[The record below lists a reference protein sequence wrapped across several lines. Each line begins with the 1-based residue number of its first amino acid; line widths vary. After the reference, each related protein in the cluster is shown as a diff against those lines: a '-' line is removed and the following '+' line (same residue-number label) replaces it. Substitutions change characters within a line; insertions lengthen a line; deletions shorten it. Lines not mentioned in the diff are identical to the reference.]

1 MNFEIKQTD
10 KEFYQ
15 EYLQDF
21 LPENIIDIHTHCYE
35 KETVHSEKEQD
46 SRLAAWPL
54 LVADENPIEDLME
67 TYRMMFPGKKV
78 TPCIFP
84 WIEPENK
91 IVELNRYVLDC
102 AEKHNIPA
110 LLLALPHWSAEEL
123 EVRLIERKFNG
134 IKVYLSF
141 APSYLPRDEVRIYDF
156 LPPSQLEV
164 LNRLGLA
171 VMLHIPR
178 SGRLKDPVNLGQI
191 LEIEQNYP
199 NLKLILAHVGRAYC
213 EEDVG
218 DAFEILKKTERLTFD
233 FSANTNAKVFE
244 WAINA
249 VGPQRM
255 IFGSDLPITRM
266 RMRRITKNGKYLNLV
281 PKGLYG
287 DVSDDPSM
295 REIEGEEADRLSF
308 FIYEEIKSIR
318 EAAINT
324 RLNKGEIEDL
334 FFNNAHRML
343 GLS

>member
-21 LPENIIDIHTHCYE
+21 LPENIIDVHTHCYE

-54 LVADENPIEDLME
+54 LVADENPIEDLFK
-67 TYRMMFPGKKV
+67 TYQMMFPRKTV

-91 IVELNRYVLDC
+91 IVELNEYVLEC
-102 AEKHNIPA
+102 SQKHNIPV

-123 EVRLIERKFNG
+123 EQKLIGRKFNG

-141 APSYLPRDEVRIYDF
+141 APSYLPKDEVRIYDF
-156 LPPSQLEV
+156 LPPAQLEV
-164 LNRLGLA
+164 LDRLGLA

-178 SGRLKDPVNLGQI
+178 SGRLKDPVNISQI

-218 DAFEILKKTERLTFD
+218 NAFEILRETERLTFD

-266 RMRRITKNGKYLNLV
+266 RMRRITENGKYINLV

-287 DVSDDPSM
+287 NVSNDPSM

-308 FIYEEIKSIR
+308 FIYEEIKSIQ
-318 EAAINT
+318 EAAKNIG
-324 RLNKGEIEDL
+324 LNKSEIKDL

-343 GLS
+343 GLK